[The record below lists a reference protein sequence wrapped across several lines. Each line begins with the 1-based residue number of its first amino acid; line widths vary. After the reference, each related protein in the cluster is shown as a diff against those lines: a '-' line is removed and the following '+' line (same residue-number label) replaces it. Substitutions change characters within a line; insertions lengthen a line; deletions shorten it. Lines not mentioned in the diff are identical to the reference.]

1 MCQHVPDPPGDV
13 EFTVVQDTENPVY
26 KTARTRLEAHAT
38 EPMCP
43 GCHKITDPMGLAM
56 ENFDAAAGFR
66 TTENGEVIDTSGSID
81 GKVFNNAVELG
92 QVIHDHPAVTNCL
105 VNRVYAYAAGREPTK
120 GEGEWMKYLKST
132 FVENGHRYPDLMRT
146 IVTSDAFYRVAE
158 PQTQDARAK

>member
-1 MCQHVPDPPGDV
+1 VPDPPGDV

-38 EPMCP
+38 EPMCT

-81 GKVFNNAVELG
+81 GRNFANAVELG
-92 QVIHDHPAVTNCL
+92 QVIHDHPATADCI
-105 VNRVYAYAAGREPTK
+105 VNRTYSYAVGRASTK
-120 GEGEWMKYLKST
+120 GEAEWMKYLKNQFAT
-132 FVENGHRYPDLMRT
+132 KGYRFPDLMRT
-146 IVTSDAFYRVAE
+146 IATSAAFYRVSE
-158 PQTQDARAK
+158 PETHGARAN